1 MFHDLKCL
9 SLDMTPSSEVMPKS
23 EWLQRLNALGLS
35 MHRMMAGGFFQTG
48 IDNIPLR
55 AYTIVGYIFL
65 CLFLR
70 ELPLSSRIFDYLLE
84 CLSQALNEKNMRR
97 DARWYPD
104 RFLLWLLFV
113 GGASA
118 AGRTQRGWFGA
129 QIPAVQARLNIK
141 SCDEALSLLSIF
153 TFVAA
158 CYTPFQELWEETE
171 SVLKTAEDV
180 ERQLEA
186 LQYSGRH
193 IADHKIRTFFS

>member
-1 MFHDLKCL
+1 MFHELKCL
-9 SLDMTPSSEVMPKS
+9 SLDMTPSSEVMPKA

-48 IDNIPLR
+48 IDNVPLR

-70 ELPLSSRIFDYLLE
+70 ELPPSSPIFDYLLE
-84 CLSQALNEKNMRR
+84 CLSHALSEQNVTK
-97 DARWYPD
+97 DIKWYPD

-118 AGRTQRGWFGA
+118 AGRTQRVWFRA
-129 QIPAVQARLNIK
+129 QIPAVQARLNLK
-141 SCDEALSLLSIF
+141 TRDETLAVLYIF
-153 TFVAA
+153 PFVGA

-171 SVLKTAEDV
+171 SALNPRLYSAQYW
-180 ERQLEA
+180 QLG
-186 LQYSGRH
+186 S
-193 IADHKIRTFFS
+193 